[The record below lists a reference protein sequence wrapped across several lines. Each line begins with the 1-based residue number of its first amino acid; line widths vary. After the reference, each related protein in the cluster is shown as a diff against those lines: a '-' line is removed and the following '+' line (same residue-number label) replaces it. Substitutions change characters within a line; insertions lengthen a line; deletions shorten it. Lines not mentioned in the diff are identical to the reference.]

1 MGTPRRTA
9 RSAPHPARSH
19 GRSWRTCPARRC
31 GRTCCSGCRDSTR
44 FPLLF
49 SSRNHCSAHPRQG
62 GQDGKI
68 EPEQRESPAFEE
80 PEAAATE
87 ARQDKGKLHDPARE
101 AKRFI
106 QGVQPVR
113 LSSVRI
119 VQRGENYSPEK
130 PAAHYAYVLILPSCL
145 IPEVPLLGYSRENE
159 GLLPRPHRTQSP
171 NATKPLSEAR
181 RMPARGI
188 RNPHPRRAQA
198 LNNDEARLDSSRAS
212 QLPCGRRTVAVRRR
226 CLVAGSLRGAG
237 SARRGRGTRGA
248 GSLRGAGS
256 AGSARGAR
264 RARGAGHGRAGR
276 KLGSA
281 FGAHRVRELG
291 FRPAFRTRLVDLD
304 CCWSEAHGRSFLV
317 SNQYCTRG
325 PPPSGTSPHRGGPP
339 RSTGGN
345 ARTEAARLSGA

>member
-1 MGTPRRTA
+1 MAAVGARARLDVAAALVAVGAGIAHGFPSCSRQGTIVAHIPAKEDKTERLNPNNAKARPSKSPRRPP
-9 RSAPHPARSH
+9 RKPV
-19 GRSWRTCPARRC
+19 RT
-31 GRTCCSGCRDSTR
+31 
-44 FPLLF
+44 
-49 SSRNHCSAHPRQG
+49 
-62 GQDGKI
+62 K
-68 EPEQRESPAFEE
+68 ESC
-80 PEAAATE
+80 TIRH
-87 ARQDKGKLHDPARE
+87 ARQNGLFRGFNRFACQ
-101 AKRFI
+101 AYASCSVKRT
-106 QGVQPVR
+106 
-113 LSSVRI
+113 I
-119 VQRGENYSPEK
+119 VQKSLPRIMLTCLFCP
-130 PAAHYAYVLILPSCL
+130 PASYRKYHF
-145 IPEVPLLGYSRENE
+145 LGYSRENE

>member
-1 MGTPRRTA
+1 MAAVGARARLDVAAALVAVGAGIAHGFPSCSRQGTIVAHIPAKEDKTERLNPNNARARPSKSPRRPP
-9 RSAPHPARSH
+9 RKPV
-19 GRSWRTCPARRC
+19 RT
-31 GRTCCSGCRDSTR
+31 
-44 FPLLF
+44 
-49 SSRNHCSAHPRQG
+49 
-62 GQDGKI
+62 K
-68 EPEQRESPAFEE
+68 ESC
-80 PEAAATE
+80 TIRH
-87 ARQDKGKLHDPARE
+87 ARQNGLFRGFNRFACQ
-101 AKRFI
+101 AYASYSVKRT
-106 QGVQPVR
+106 
-113 LSSVRI
+113 I
-119 VQRGENYSPEK
+119 VQKSLPRIMLTCLFCP
-130 PAAHYAYVLILPSCL
+130 PASYRKYHF
-145 IPEVPLLGYSRENE
+145 LGYSRENE

>member
-1 MGTPRRTA
+1 MAAVGARARLDVAAALVAVGAGIAHGFPSCSRQGTIVAHIPAKEDKTERLNPNNARARPSKSPRRPP
-9 RSAPHPARSH
+9 RKPV
-19 GRSWRTCPARRC
+19 RT
-31 GRTCCSGCRDSTR
+31 
-44 FPLLF
+44 
-49 SSRNHCSAHPRQG
+49 
-62 GQDGKI
+62 K
-68 EPEQRESPAFEE
+68 ESC
-80 PEAAATE
+80 TIRH
-87 ARQDKGKLHDPARE
+87 ARQNGLFRGLNRFACQ
-101 AKRFI
+101 AYASCSVKRT
-106 QGVQPVR
+106 
-113 LSSVRI
+113 I
-119 VQRGENYSPEK
+119 VQKSLPRIMLTCLFCP
-130 PAAHYAYVLILPSCL
+130 PASYRKYHF
-145 IPEVPLLGYSRENE
+145 LGYSRENE

>member
-1 MGTPRRTA
+1 MNPNNARARPSKSPRRPP
-9 RSAPHPARSH
+9 RKPV
-19 GRSWRTCPARRC
+19 RT
-31 GRTCCSGCRDSTR
+31 
-44 FPLLF
+44 
-49 SSRNHCSAHPRQG
+49 
-62 GQDGKI
+62 K
-68 EPEQRESPAFEE
+68 ESC
-80 PEAAATE
+80 TIRH
-87 ARQDKGKLHDPARE
+87 ARQNGLFRGFNRFACQ
-101 AKRFI
+101 AYASCSVKRT
-106 QGVQPVR
+106 
-113 LSSVRI
+113 I
-119 VQRGENYSPEK
+119 VQKSLPRIMLTCLFCP
-130 PAAHYAYVLILPSCL
+130 PASYRKYHF
-145 IPEVPLLGYSRENE
+145 LGYSRENE

-291 FRPAFRTRLVDLD
+291 FRPAFRARLVDLD

>member
-1 MGTPRRTA
+1 MAAVGARARLDVAAALVAVGAGIAHGFPSCSRQGTIVAHIPAKEDKTERLNPNNARARPSKSPRRPP
-9 RSAPHPARSH
+9 RKPV
-19 GRSWRTCPARRC
+19 RT
-31 GRTCCSGCRDSTR
+31 
-44 FPLLF
+44 
-49 SSRNHCSAHPRQG
+49 
-62 GQDGKI
+62 K
-68 EPEQRESPAFEE
+68 ESC
-80 PEAAATE
+80 TIRH
-87 ARQDKGKLHDPARE
+87 ARQNGLFRGFNRFACQ
-101 AKRFI
+101 AYASCSVKRT
-106 QGVQPVR
+106 
-113 LSSVRI
+113 I
-119 VQRGENYSPEK
+119 VQKSLPRIMLTCLFCP
-130 PAAHYAYVLILPSCL
+130 PASYRKYHF
-145 IPEVPLLGYSRENE
+145 LGYSRENE

-291 FRPAFRTRLVDLD
+291 FRPAFRTRLVDLG

>member
-1 MGTPRRTA
+1 MAAVGARARLDVAAALVAVGAGIAHGFPSCSRQGTIVAHIPAKEDKTERLNPNNARARPSKSPRRPP
-9 RSAPHPARSH
+9 RKPV
-19 GRSWRTCPARRC
+19 RT
-31 GRTCCSGCRDSTR
+31 
-44 FPLLF
+44 
-49 SSRNHCSAHPRQG
+49 
-62 GQDGKI
+62 K
-68 EPEQRESPAFEE
+68 ESC
-80 PEAAATE
+80 TIRH
-87 ARQDKGKLHDPARE
+87 ARQNGLFRGFNRFACQ
-101 AKRFI
+101 AYASCSVKRT
-106 QGVQPVR
+106 
-113 LSSVRI
+113 I
-119 VQRGENYSPEK
+119 VQKSLPRIMLTCLFCP
-130 PAAHYAYVLILPSCL
+130 PASYRKYHF
-145 IPEVPLLGYSRENE
+145 LGYSRENE

-198 LNNDEARLDSSRAS
+198 LNNDEARLESSRAS

-291 FRPAFRTRLVDLD
+291 FRPAFRARLVDLD

>member
-1 MGTPRRTA
+1 MAAVGARARLDVAAALVAVGAGIAHGFPSCSRQGTIVAHIPAKEDKTERLNPNNARARPSKSPRRPP
-9 RSAPHPARSH
+9 RKPV
-19 GRSWRTCPARRC
+19 RT
-31 GRTCCSGCRDSTR
+31 
-44 FPLLF
+44 
-49 SSRNHCSAHPRQG
+49 
-62 GQDGKI
+62 K
-68 EPEQRESPAFEE
+68 ESC
-80 PEAAATE
+80 TIRH
-87 ARQDKGKLHDPARE
+87 ARQNGLFRGFNRFACQ
-101 AKRFI
+101 AYASCSVKRT
-106 QGVQPVR
+106 
-113 LSSVRI
+113 I
-119 VQRGENYSPEK
+119 VQKSLPRIMLTCLFCP
-130 PAAHYAYVLILPSCL
+130 PASYRKYHF
-145 IPEVPLLGYSRENE
+145 LGYSRENE

-291 FRPAFRTRLVDLD
+291 FRPAFRARLVDLD

>member
-1 MGTPRRTA
+1 MAAVGARARLDVAAALVAVGAGIAHGFPSCSRQGTIVAHIPAKEDKTERLNPNNARARPSKSPRRPP
-9 RSAPHPARSH
+9 RKPV
-19 GRSWRTCPARRC
+19 RT
-31 GRTCCSGCRDSTR
+31 
-44 FPLLF
+44 
-49 SSRNHCSAHPRQG
+49 
-62 GQDGKI
+62 K
-68 EPEQRESPAFEE
+68 ESC
-80 PEAAATE
+80 TIRH
-87 ARQDKGKLHDPARE
+87 ARQNGLFRGFNRFACQ
-101 AKRFI
+101 AYASCSVKRT
-106 QGVQPVR
+106 
-113 LSSVRI
+113 I
-119 VQRGENYSPEK
+119 VQKSLPRIMLTCLFCP
-130 PAAHYAYVLILPSCL
+130 PASYRKYHF
-145 IPEVPLLGYSRENE
+145 LGYSRENE

-198 LNNDEARLDSSRAS
+198 LNNDEARLESSRAS

-237 SARRGRGTRGA
+237 SAGSGRGTRGA

>member
-1 MGTPRRTA
+1 MAAVGARARLDVAAALVAVGAGIAHGFPSCSRQGTIVAHIPAKEDKTERLNPNNARARPSKSPRRPPWKPVKT
-9 RSAPHPARSH
+9 
-19 GRSWRTCPARRC
+19 
-31 GRTCCSGCRDSTR
+31 
-44 FPLLF
+44 
-49 SSRNHCSAHPRQG
+49 
-62 GQDGKI
+62 K
-68 EPEQRESPAFEE
+68 ESC
-80 PEAAATE
+80 TIRH
-87 ARQDKGKLHDPARE
+87 ARQNGLFRGFN
-101 AKRFI
+101 RFAC
-106 QGVQPVR
+106 QAYA
-113 LSSVRI
+113 SCSVERTI
-119 VQRGENYSPEK
+119 VQKSLPRIMLTCLFCP
-130 PAAHYAYVLILPSCL
+130 PASYRKYHF
-145 IPEVPLLGYSRENE
+145 LGYSRENE

-198 LNNDEARLDSSRAS
+198 LNNDEARLESSRAS

-226 CLVAGSLRGAG
+226 CLV
-237 SARRGRGTRGA
+237 A

-291 FRPAFRTRLVDLD
+291 FRPAFRARLVDLD

>member
-1 MGTPRRTA
+1 MAAVGARARLDVAAALVAVGAGIAHGFPSCSRQGTIVAHIPAKEDKTERLNPNNARARPSKSPRRPP
-9 RSAPHPARSH
+9 RKPV
-19 GRSWRTCPARRC
+19 RT
-31 GRTCCSGCRDSTR
+31 
-44 FPLLF
+44 
-49 SSRNHCSAHPRQG
+49 
-62 GQDGKI
+62 K
-68 EPEQRESPAFEE
+68 ESC
-80 PEAAATE
+80 TIRH
-87 ARQDKGKLHDPARE
+87 ARQNGLFRGFNRFACQ
-101 AKRFI
+101 AYASCSVKRT
-106 QGVQPVR
+106 
-113 LSSVRI
+113 I
-119 VQRGENYSPEK
+119 VQKSLPRIMLTCLFCP
-130 PAAHYAYVLILPSCL
+130 PASYRKYHF
-145 IPEVPLLGYSRENE
+145 LGYSRENE

-281 FGAHRVRELG
+281 FGAHRVRKLG

>member
-1 MGTPRRTA
+1 MAAVGARARLDVAAALVAVGAGIAHGFPSCSRQGTIVAHIPAKEDKTERLNPNNARARPSKSPRRTP
-9 RSAPHPARSH
+9 RKPV
-19 GRSWRTCPARRC
+19 RT
-31 GRTCCSGCRDSTR
+31 
-44 FPLLF
+44 
-49 SSRNHCSAHPRQG
+49 
-62 GQDGKI
+62 K
-68 EPEQRESPAFEE
+68 ESC
-80 PEAAATE
+80 TIRH
-87 ARQDKGKLHDPARE
+87 ARQNGLFRGFN
-101 AKRFI
+101 RFAC
-106 QGVQPVR
+106 QAYA
-113 LSSVRI
+113 SCSVERTI
-119 VQRGENYSPEK
+119 VQKSLPRIMLTCLFCP
-130 PAAHYAYVLILPSCL
+130 PASYRKYHF
-145 IPEVPLLGYSRENE
+145 LGYSRENE

-256 AGSARGAR
+256 TGSARGAR

>member
-1 MGTPRRTA
+1 MLTCLFCP
-9 RSAPHPARSH
+9 PASYRKYH
-19 GRSWRTCPARRC
+19 
-31 GRTCCSGCRDSTR
+31 
-44 FPLLF
+44 F
-49 SSRNHCSAHPRQG
+49 
-62 GQDGKI
+62 
-68 EPEQRESPAFEE
+68 
-80 PEAAATE
+80 
-87 ARQDKGKLHDPARE
+87 
-101 AKRFI
+101 
-106 QGVQPVR
+106 
-113 LSSVRI
+113 
-119 VQRGENYSPEK
+119 
-130 PAAHYAYVLILPSCL
+130 
-145 IPEVPLLGYSRENE
+145 LGYSRENE

-198 LNNDEARLDSSRAS
+198 LNNDEARLESSRAS

-291 FRPAFRTRLVDLD
+291 FRPAFRARLVDLD

>member
-1 MGTPRRTA
+1 MAAVGARARLDVAAALVAVGAGIAHGFPSCSRQGTIVAHIPATEDKTERLNPNNARARPSKSPRRPP
-9 RSAPHPARSH
+9 RKPV
-19 GRSWRTCPARRC
+19 RT
-31 GRTCCSGCRDSTR
+31 
-44 FPLLF
+44 
-49 SSRNHCSAHPRQG
+49 
-62 GQDGKI
+62 K
-68 EPEQRESPAFEE
+68 ESC
-80 PEAAATE
+80 TIRH
-87 ARQDKGKLHDPARE
+87 ARQNGLFRGFNRFACQ
-101 AKRFI
+101 AYASCSVKRT
-106 QGVQPVR
+106 
-113 LSSVRI
+113 I
-119 VQRGENYSPEK
+119 VQKSLPRIMLTCLFCP
-130 PAAHYAYVLILPSCL
+130 PASYRKYHF
-145 IPEVPLLGYSRENE
+145 LGYSRENE

>member
-1 MGTPRRTA
+1 MAAVGARARLDVAAALVAVGAGIAHGFPSCSRQGTIVAHIPAKEDKTERLNPNNARARPSKSPRRPP
-9 RSAPHPARSH
+9 RKPV
-19 GRSWRTCPARRC
+19 RT
-31 GRTCCSGCRDSTR
+31 
-44 FPLLF
+44 
-49 SSRNHCSAHPRQG
+49 
-62 GQDGKI
+62 K
-68 EPEQRESPAFEE
+68 ESC
-80 PEAAATE
+80 TIRH
-87 ARQDKGKLHDPARE
+87 ARQNGLFRGFNRFACQ
-101 AKRFI
+101 AYASCNVKRT
-106 QGVQPVR
+106 
-113 LSSVRI
+113 I
-119 VQRGENYSPEK
+119 VQKSLPRIMLTCLFCP
-130 PAAHYAYVLILPSCL
+130 PASYRKYHF
-145 IPEVPLLGYSRENE
+145 LGYSRENE

>member
-1 MGTPRRTA
+1 MAAVGARARLDVAAALVAVGAGIAHGFPSCSRQGTIVAHIPAKEDKTERLNPNNARARPSKSPRRPP
-9 RSAPHPARSH
+9 RKPV
-19 GRSWRTCPARRC
+19 RT
-31 GRTCCSGCRDSTR
+31 
-44 FPLLF
+44 
-49 SSRNHCSAHPRQG
+49 
-62 GQDGKI
+62 K
-68 EPEQRESPAFEE
+68 ESC
-80 PEAAATE
+80 TIRH
-87 ARQDKGKLHDPARE
+87 ARQNGLFRGFNRFACQ
-101 AKRFI
+101 AYASCSVKRT
-106 QGVQPVR
+106 
-113 LSSVRI
+113 I
-119 VQRGENYSPEK
+119 VQKSLPRIMLTCLFCP
-130 PAAHYAYVLILPSCL
+130 PASYRKYHF
-145 IPEVPLLGYSRENE
+145 LGYSRENE

>member
-1 MGTPRRTA
+1 MAAVGARARLDVAAALVAVGAGIAHGFPSCSRQGTIVAHIPAKEDKTERLNPNNARARPSKSPRRPP
-9 RSAPHPARSH
+9 RKPV
-19 GRSWRTCPARRC
+19 RT
-31 GRTCCSGCRDSTR
+31 
-44 FPLLF
+44 
-49 SSRNHCSAHPRQG
+49 
-62 GQDGKI
+62 K
-68 EPEQRESPAFEE
+68 ESC
-80 PEAAATE
+80 TIRH
-87 ARQDKGKLHDPARE
+87 ARQNGLFRGFNRFACQ
-101 AKRFI
+101 AYASCSVKRT
-106 QGVQPVR
+106 
-113 LSSVRI
+113 I
-119 VQRGENYSPEK
+119 VQKSLPRIMLTCLFCP
-130 PAAHYAYVLILPSCL
+130 PASYRKYHF
-145 IPEVPLLGYSRENE
+145 LGYSRENE

-226 CLVAGSLRGAG
+226 CLV
-237 SARRGRGTRGA
+237 A

>member
-1 MGTPRRTA
+1 MAAVGARARLDVAAALVAVGAGIAHGFPSCSRQGTIVAHIPAKEDKTERLNPNNARARPSKSPRRPPWKPVKT
-9 RSAPHPARSH
+9 
-19 GRSWRTCPARRC
+19 
-31 GRTCCSGCRDSTR
+31 
-44 FPLLF
+44 
-49 SSRNHCSAHPRQG
+49 
-62 GQDGKI
+62 K
-68 EPEQRESPAFEE
+68 ESC
-80 PEAAATE
+80 TIRH
-87 ARQDKGKLHDPARE
+87 ARQNGLFRGFN
-101 AKRFI
+101 RFAC
-106 QGVQPVR
+106 QAYA
-113 LSSVRI
+113 SCSVERTI
-119 VQRGENYSPEK
+119 VQKSLPRIMLTCLFCP
-130 PAAHYAYVLILPSCL
+130 PASYRKYHF
-145 IPEVPLLGYSRENE
+145 LGYSRENE

-198 LNNDEARLDSSRAS
+198 LNNDEARLESSRAS

-237 SARRGRGTRGA
+237 SAGSGRGTRGA

-291 FRPAFRTRLVDLD
+291 FRPAFRARLVDLD

>member
-1 MGTPRRTA
+1 MAAVGARARLDVAAALVAVGAGIAHGFPSCSRQGTIVAHIPAKEDKTERLNPNNARARPSKSPRRPP
-9 RSAPHPARSH
+9 RKPV
-19 GRSWRTCPARRC
+19 RT
-31 GRTCCSGCRDSTR
+31 
-44 FPLLF
+44 
-49 SSRNHCSAHPRQG
+49 
-62 GQDGKI
+62 K
-68 EPEQRESPAFEE
+68 ESC
-80 PEAAATE
+80 TIRH
-87 ARQDKGKLHDPARE
+87 ARQNGLFRGFNRFACQ
-101 AKRFI
+101 AYASCSVKRT
-106 QGVQPVR
+106 
-113 LSSVRI
+113 I
-119 VQRGENYSPEK
+119 VQKSLPRIMLTCLFCP
-130 PAAHYAYVLILPSCL
+130 PASYRKYHF
-145 IPEVPLLGYSRENE
+145 LGYSRENE

-256 AGSARGAR
+256 TGSARGAR

-281 FGAHRVRELG
+281 FGAHRVRKLG